1 MDAPSSGVST
11 LIDAR
16 GLGTREWSGVERE
29 RRERT
34 IEGRARE
41 RRASEREATRGAV
54 KTVAVDRIMVF
65 GAREDGSAR
74 DALVTR
80 ETATTTYGVESVDVE
95 LGAREAR
102 ARGRGRGEWMT
113 RGRVAG
119 ALGVGAAA
127 ACCCLA
133 ALSGGRAT
141 AVGALG
147 IAPDAR
153 GTPPPEYAFVRKA
166 RRAFGAA
173 LMRAS
178 YHQTASDGG
187 AATAEEA
194 DALADAEAMADIED
208 KDFTRGGDYLSSS
221 SSMATAGAGARRRG
235 RERRGRAKPP
245 APASTGGL
253 PTAVEEDDATT
264 AHVNQVRA
272 FRQRARHERRIRDR
286 NAEIAARESK
296 AESALGDANI
306 KDADADAANDLDP
319 AAARRAKIREEKR
332 KEYAALQ
339 KMEAYGRRRR
349 QEKRRPARAQT
360 ARAED
365 STYAAD
371 ESPLE
376 TSLAREIAS
385 DPGHPIDRIDE
396 NEREERIEAKPSTES
411 SIEPEAAPADEIA
424 AAKLS
429 APRNTQKQAREKRR
443 TGFLAFKKLVER
455 VRHKRAE
462 AREREREEKARAKDA
477 EADPAP
483 KDAEADPARAPES
496 ERPVEEEDRVE
507 AEPEKTAPTPVKE
520 DTKPEDTTPDAPVKE
535 EETPEPAA
543 NEETKPESPAE
554 DDSEDLIEAEGT
566 KKTLDDSQEYFKSIN
581 NGYFTATPS
590 GDDVRRRVRDA
601 RGLESLHNRP
611 GPIPGLVDHLQ
622 ANGAQVGQMRVVTYA
637 NAAYWPVAKLFVESA
652 KRFPDVASALTVM
665 VTDRATLK
673 DCVETGVMCFLDTDM
688 MDILGERMN
697 DDGSIHAGQSDVNGD
712 LGKALRVAWTWRKVH
727 VVYTLVQ
734 AGYGALFLDAST
746 LLLRD
751 PRAFVK
757 SKLDAGALLVT
768 LSDFGGALEQK
779 AINTGLIGARPNEF
793 IGKLLEDWMALEP
806 TATDTEQAS
815 LTWDIA
821 PHARADGVI
830 ISALSQDVAPSY
842 LTFDVT
848 KHLEPDEDGSGN
860 HRGYMVH
867 AAYCG
872 SIRGKVAFLDRV
884 SKLARNPTL
893 MLPVTDAE
901 RRGCDVFDR
910 RKYFTC
916 GLAPW
921 DGVCE

>member
-1 MDAPSSGVST
+1 V
-11 LIDAR
+11 R
-16 GLGTREWSGVERE
+16 G
-29 RRERT
+29 
-34 IEGRARE
+34 
-41 RRASEREATRGAV
+41 SERETDRADDGRGAR
-54 KTVAVDRIMVF
+54 KTRSCATMVF
-65 GAREDGSAR
+65 RAREDGSAR
-74 DALVTR
+74 EALVTR
-80 ETATTTYGVESVDVE
+80 EMAVTTYGVESVDVE
-95 LGAREAR
+95 LGARDAR
-102 ARGRGRGEWMT
+102 ARGRRRGEWTT

-119 ALGVGAAA
+119 ALGVGAAV

-141 AVGALG
+141 AIGALG

-153 GTPPPEYAFVRKA
+153 GTPPPDYAFVRKA

-194 DALADAEAMADIED
+194 DALADAEAVADIED

-221 SSMATAGAGARRRG
+221 MTAGTAGARRRAARG
-235 RERRGRAKPP
+235 RRGRAKPP

-253 PTAVEEDDATT
+253 PIAVGEDDAST
-264 AHVNQVRA
+264 AHVNRVRA
-272 FRQRARHERRIRDR
+272 FRQRARQERRIRDR
-286 NAEIAARESK
+286 NAELAERESK
-296 AESALGDANI
+296 AEASLGDANVDD
-306 KDADADAANDLDP
+306 DATRDLDP
-319 AAARRAKIREEKR
+319 AAAHRAKIREEKH
-332 KEYAALQ
+332 KEFLALQ
-339 KMEAYGRRRR
+339 KMEAYERRKK
-349 QEKRRPARAQT
+349 QEKRQRLQAQN
-360 ARAED
+360 AAAED
-365 STYAAD
+365 STTTYAD
-371 ESPLE
+371 EESPLE
-376 TSLAREIAS
+376 TSLVPEDAS
-385 DPGHPIDRIDE
+385 EPEHPIDQIDE
-396 NEREERIEAKPSTES
+396 IEREELIEAKPSIEP
-411 SIEPEAAPADEIA
+411 SIEPDVEPVDELTA
-424 AAKLS
+424 ELS
-429 APRNTQKQAREKRR
+429 APANKQKRAREKRHK
-443 TGFLAFKKLVER
+443 GFLALKKLAEHVH
-455 VRHKRAE
+455 HKRVE
-462 AREREREEKARAKDA
+462 HREHEREKNAQAAEVELDPKQQAANERIVKD
-477 EADPAP
+477 
-483 KDAEADPARAPES
+483 
-496 ERPVEEEDRVE
+496 EDRVE
-507 AEPEKTAPTPVKE
+507 AKPAETAPTPMKE
-520 DTKPEDTTPDAPVKE
+520 KDEEISKPPTPDATSAKGDTAPAATTTPTPAPTPAPAKE
-535 EETPEPAA
+535 EEKPKRAA
-543 NEETKPESPAE
+543 DEEETEQEALEEEDESE
-554 DDSEDLIEAEGT
+554 NLIEAKAT
-566 KKTLDDSQEYFKSIN
+566 KEILDDSQKYFKSIN

-590 GDDVRRRVRDA
+590 RDDVAHRARDS

-611 GPIPGLVDHLQ
+611 GVIPGLIDHLQ
-622 ANGAQVGQMRVVTYA
+622 ANGAQLGQMRVVTYA
-637 NAAYWPVAKLFVESA
+637 NSAYWPVAKLFIESA

-665 VTDRATLK
+665 VTDRSTLR

-688 MDILGERMN
+688 VDILGERMN

-712 LGKALRVAWTWRKVH
+712 LGKALRVVWTWRKVH

-734 AGYGALFLDAST
+734 AGYGALFVDAST

-751 PRAFVK
+751 PRMFVK

-768 LSDFGGALEQK
+768 LSDFGGPLEQK
-779 AINTGLIGARPNEF
+779 AINTGLIGARPNAF

-830 ISALSQDVAPSY
+830 ITALSQDAAPSY

-872 SIRGKVAFLDRV
+872 SIRGKVAFLERV

-901 RRGCDVFDR
+901 KRGCDVFDR